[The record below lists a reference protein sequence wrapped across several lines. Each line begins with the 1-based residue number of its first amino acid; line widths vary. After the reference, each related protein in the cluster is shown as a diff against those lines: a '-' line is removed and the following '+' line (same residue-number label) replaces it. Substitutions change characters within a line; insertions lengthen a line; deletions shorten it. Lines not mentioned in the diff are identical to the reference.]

1 MKKRDIVLLILATI
15 LVIGMLI
22 YQYLY
27 AETVGGVPVIRTAT
41 TETVQIETTAGMWYD
56 YPPQRQI
63 KLNQKTH
70 LSIAWWVFWAWYY
83 NSQMVSIIFLKLA
96 LVNYLLLWYHT
107 YRIKYCKSKKRIS
120 HLWCKFGRI

>member
-41 TETVQIETTAGMWYD
+41 TETVQIETTAGM
-56 YPPQRQI
+56 
-63 KLNQKTH
+63 
-70 LSIAWWVFWAWYY
+70 
-83 NSQMVSIIFLKLA
+83 
-96 LVNYLLLWYHT
+96 
-107 YRIKYCKSKKRIS
+107 
-120 HLWCKFGRI
+120 